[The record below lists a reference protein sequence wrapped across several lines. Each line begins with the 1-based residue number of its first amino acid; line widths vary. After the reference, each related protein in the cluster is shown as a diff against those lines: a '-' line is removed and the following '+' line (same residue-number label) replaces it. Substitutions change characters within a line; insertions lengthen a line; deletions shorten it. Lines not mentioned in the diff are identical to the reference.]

1 MSPPRLAERVLEAF
15 IGDEKVA
22 DDVLGDLAEEWSE
35 RVEREGAHRA
45 SWWYWKQVARSVAH
59 LLRVPGRGSGSGRG
73 DAVAVVVAL
82 VLVGVPVFL
91 VTAWA
96 GMMTSIGGLA
106 TAMFSAA
113 SSDGGET
120 LPLTRTAPA
129 IWAGRAL
136 LASGVCGLMGG
147 WVTGRLARRAAMV
160 RVSLLAGLCVPAGL
174 TLQILAPSEW
184 PAWYGL
190 GLPAVLAVAT
200 LAGGLIAIA
209 FREPGDHPPRPPG
222 RPEKGF
228 GGDLRYG
235 VRRLARSPRFAMT
248 AVAVLALGV
257 GTSTAMFSIIDAV
270 YLDDPPHIV
279 DFGDLVRIHGVNDR
293 SGASASLPY
302 PDFAYYV
309 EHQRSFDGLMG
320 WGHSIALTIGRS
332 GVKSPGTGTFV
343 SYDYFDVLGT
353 RPAAGRWFRPEEDSV
368 AAPQLAAVISHGL
381 WSGFFDSDPEIV
393 GEVLTLNGTPFRVVG
408 VAPRGFAGPSPL
420 DAPPDVWVPFHAQ
433 PVLSPQDWAMLERPV
448 NPGGWNWV
456 QGIGRLREGVTLDA
470 ARADMTLLS
479 DYLRENFAGWV
490 NQGNGVHGD
499 ARFLPDRGRTLQKV
513 LGLMAVAAVAV
524 LLIAW
529 ANVSILLL
537 VRGSD
542 AVRDVA
548 VRTALGASRWRVVR
562 VVLVESLIVGGL
574 GSASGAWLAYMTSGI
589 LAGTL
594 PATFS
599 VSFGLDVTVLAFACL
614 LGLTV
619 SVVSSLP
626 SVLRTGRVDVIRT
639 LKDGGRS
646 GRGRFRMRNGLVVA
660 QVALATGLALAA
672 GLTARSVAAAS
683 SIPFGFDP
691 EGRTLVTT
699 TLSGQGYTDDQGRV
713 FIGNALERIR
723 SLPGVRSASTLSNVP
738 FLSGF
743 YSEGFRRPAADP
755 SAPSGN
761 MGINAVSP
769 DFFDAMGIRMI
780 AGRPIVAGDVSGAPP
795 TLVVSASTARSLWPG
810 QDPLGRRLYGRRG
823 QLLWEVVGVAENTR
837 VQDLDRSPEL
847 YGYTAV
853 AQDYRATV
861 TFVVRGE
868 APPAAL
874 REALYAE
881 NPALAISGLRSMGDL
896 IDLVLSQYRTAAV
909 LMNALAALSL
919 LLAVTGLYG
928 VLSFAVTQGRR
939 DIGIRVA
946 LGASSGRVVWGVVRW
961 ALGLAIPGLI
971 VGGTAAWIVAPALGS
986 FLYGVDPR
994 NAVVWTIALLALL
1007 VVTTASSLLP
1017 ARRAAR
1023 LDPVDVL
1030 SDG

>member
-1 MSPPRLAERVLEAF
+1 V
-15 IGDEKVA
+15 
-22 DDVLGDLAEEWSE
+22 
-35 RVEREGAHRA
+35 
-45 SWWYWKQVARSVAH
+45 
-59 LLRVPGRGSGSGRG
+59 
-73 DAVAVVVAL
+73 
-82 VLVGVPVFL
+82 
-91 VTAWA
+91 
-96 GMMTSIGGLA
+96 
-106 TAMFSAA
+106 
-113 SSDGGET
+113 
-120 LPLTRTAPA
+120 
-129 IWAGRAL
+129 
-136 LASGVCGLMGG
+136 
-147 WVTGRLARRAAMV
+147 
-160 RVSLLAGLCVPAGL
+160 
-174 TLQILAPSEW
+174 
-184 PAWYGL
+184 
-190 GLPAVLAVAT
+190 AVLAV
-200 LAGGLIAIA
+200 
-209 FREPGDHPPRPPG
+209 
-222 RPEKGF
+222 
-228 GGDLRYG
+228 
-235 VRRLARSPRFAMT
+235 
-248 AVAVLALGV
+248 GV
-257 GTSTAMFSIIDAV
+257 GTTSAMFSIVDAV
-270 YLDDPPHIV
+270 YLEDPPHIA
-279 DFGDLVRIHGVNDR
+279 DFGDLVRVHGVSDR
-293 SGASASLPY
+293 SGTSVDMPY

-309 EHQRSFDGLMG
+309 EQQRSFDGLMG

-332 GVKSPGTGTFV
+332 GVRSPGTGMFI
-343 SYDYFDVLGT
+343 SYDYFDVLQT

-381 WSGFFDSDPEIV
+381 WSGVFDSDPHIV
-393 GEVLTLNGTPFRVVG
+393 GEMLSLNGTPFRVVG

-420 DAPPDVWVPFHAQ
+420 DVPPDVWVPFHAQ

-456 QGIGRLREGVTLDA
+456 QGIGRLRQGVTLEA
-470 ARADMTLLS
+470 ARADLALLS
-479 DYLRENFAGWV
+479 ANLRENFARWV
-490 NQGNGVHGD
+490 DGGIGVNGD
-499 ARFLPDRGRTLQKV
+499 ARFIPGRGDALQGTLR
-513 LGLMAVAAVAV
+513 LMVVAAAAV

-548 VRTALGASRWRVVR
+548 VRMALGASRWRVVR
-562 VVLVESLIVGGL
+562 VLLVESLIVGGL
-574 GSASGAWLAYMTSGI
+574 GSAAGVWLAYSASGI
-589 LAGTL
+589 LAGTI

-599 VSFGLDVTVLAFACL
+599 VSFGLDVTVLVFACL
-614 LGLTV
+614 LGLAV
-619 SVVSSLP
+619 SVVSGLLSALP
-626 SVLRTGRVDVIRT
+626 TGRLDVIRT

-646 GRGRFRMRNGLVVA
+646 GRGRGLRDGLVVA
-660 QVALATGLALAA
+660 QVALATGLAVAA
-672 GLTARSVAAAS
+672 GLTARSVTAAS
-683 SIPFGFDP
+683 AIPFGFDP
-691 EGRTLVTT
+691 DGRTLVTT

-713 FIGNALERIR
+713 FIGSALERIL

-738 FLSGF
+738 FLGGF
-743 YSEGFRRPAADP
+743 YAEGFRRPDADA

-780 AGRPIVAGDVSGAPP
+780 AGRPIGTGDVPGAPP
-795 TLVVSASTARSLWPG
+795 ALVVSASTARSLWPG

-823 QLLWEVVGVAENTR
+823 ELLWEVVGVAENTR

-881 NPALAISGLRSMGDL
+881 DPALAISSLRPMDDV

-961 ALGLAIPGLI
+961 ALGLALPGLT
-971 VGGTAAWIVAPALGS
+971 VGGTAAWMVAPALGS

-994 NAVVWTIALLALL
+994 DAAVWTTALLALL

-1017 ARRAAR
+1017 ARRAAQ
-1023 LDPVDVL
+1023 LDPVDTL
-1030 SDG
+1030 DG